1 MKWIRQAWVE
11 LVGLFVDDG
20 SFALAV
26 VLCVLAAIFLLPRFL
41 PPHWKGPV
49 FFAGII
55 AILFENVNRTARR
68 IRKR

>member
-11 LVGLFVDDG
+11 LIGLFVDDG
-20 SFALAV
+20 SFAVSV
-26 VLCVLAAIFLLPRFL
+26 VLWVLAAIFLFPKFL
-41 PPHWKGPV
+41 PPHWKGPAL
-49 FFAGII
+49 FAGVI